1 MLWFPDQGFFLWIP
15 MSAADADGVNP
26 NGYETLLANLLRAFF
41 INGNP
46 TFINWPRTLLGNP
59 LDCTILDSRVFDNF
73 VLADE

>member
-46 TFINWPRTLLGNP
+46 TFIN
-59 LDCTILDSRVFDNF
+59 
-73 VLADE
+73 

>member
-1 MLWFPDQGFFLWIP
+1 
-15 MSAADADGVNP
+15 MSAADADSVNP

-59 LDCTILDSRVFDNF
+59 VDCTILDSRVFDNF